1 LNVTKSVTTIC
12 QTVHLAYHQS
22 YIAQGRK
29 INKKPQLE
37 ENKKKKS
44 AGVSIGKK
52 VNKHSPIIEIEKSCL
67 C

>member
-1 LNVTKSVTTIC
+1 
-12 QTVHLAYHQS
+12 VHLAYHQS

-37 ENKKKKS
+37 EIKKKKS